1 MSGRTYLGFLPWLV
15 FALVGPAM
23 SEGVAWGGV
32 AALITAVV
40 ITVASARTG
49 SVKLLEVSA
58 IALFA
63 GFVVAGASHQHDPH
77 GFLQQYCRALSA
89 GGLALIALVSLRS
102 TPVTEPYTR
111 EIVLRKYWSTPRFK
125 RVNVDLTLTWAMV
138 FSAIALSNAA
148 AAAIGTRLWE
158 TVFNWIVPV
167 ALTLVGIK
175 QSSLQWSEQFDA
187 DAMGLDAML
196 TQVDF
201 WETIR

>member
-1 MSGRTYLGFLPWLV
+1 MSGRTYLGFLPWVV
-15 FALVGPAM
+15 FALVAPPM
-23 SEGVAWGGV
+23 REGVAWGGV

-77 GFLQQYCRALSA
+77 GLLQQYCLALSA
-89 GGLALIALVSLRS
+89 GGLAVIALVSLRS
-102 TPVTEPYTR
+102 TPVIEPYAR
-111 EIVLRKYWSTPRFK
+111 EIVPRKLWRTPRFK
-125 RVNVDLTLTWAMV
+125 RVTVDLTLTWAMV

-158 TVFNWIVPV
+158 TVFNSIVPL
-167 ALTLVGIK
+167 ALTLVGVK
-175 QSSLQWSEQFDA
+175 QSSL
-187 DAMGLDAML
+187 
-196 TQVDF
+196 
-201 WETIR
+201 